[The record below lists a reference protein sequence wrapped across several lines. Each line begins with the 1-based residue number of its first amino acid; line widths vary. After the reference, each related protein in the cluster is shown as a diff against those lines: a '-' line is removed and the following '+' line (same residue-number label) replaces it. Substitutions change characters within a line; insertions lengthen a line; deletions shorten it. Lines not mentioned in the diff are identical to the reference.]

1 MRIVFAGTPEA
12 AVPSLEALLAAGH
25 DVALVV
31 TRTDAPVGRKR
42 VLTPSPVA
50 RAAEADALPVLRT
63 DRLDAAATAQ
73 ILQTD
78 AELGVIVAYG
88 ALVREP
94 LLTGLP
100 RGWINLHFSLLPRWR
115 GAAPVQRSIIA
126 GDPEV
131 GAGVFQLGPGLDD
144 GDVFAQLRMPRPHDA
159 TAGDLLTTLSADGA
173 QLLTEVVASLEAG
186 TATATPQVGEVT
198 LAPKLTVADG
208 LLDWA
213 KPATEVHNR
222 ILGATPEPGAHT
234 SVGGVRVKVL
244 AAALGAPTTPVLPAG
259 VIRSEAGGVVIGTA
273 DSPLTLVRVQPAGK
287 AAMTAADWWRGLRVD
302 TIEVDR

>member
-50 RAAEADALPVLRT
+50 RAAEAHALPVLRT

-244 AAALGAPTTPVLPAG
+244 AAALGAPVAPALPAG
-259 VIRSEAGGVVIGTA
+259 VIRSEAGDVMIGTA

-302 TIEVDR
+302 TLEVDR